1 MTLLCEKGFWII
13 VVKSFMEKYFIL
25 LKFGCHDNDIISIL
39 INIYINI
46 NQHDDFEKNTGL
58 YNLIL
63 KKKEKNIIVLIDIE
77 NANFMLK
84 NKNDKWA
91 LKLLTQ
97 K

>member
-1 MTLLCEKGFWII
+1 
-13 VVKSFMEKYFIL
+13 MEKYFIL

-63 KKKEKNIIVLIDIE
+63 NEKEKNIIVLIDIE